1 MQAVQETLAISDE
14 FLAEKEAEAQKVS
27 ICSFFFLHN
36 NISFSLILW

>member
-1 MQAVQETLAISDE
+1 MQAIQESLAISDE

-27 ICSFFFLHN
+27 IWSLFFLHN